1 MSKDIEQL
9 PAIYTHDAIAGANYY
24 NQPPEPEEVGIPLSH
39 YIWIIRRQAWKIVV
53 FVLTSLIGTFIIS
66 SRLQPIYEATT
77 TVNIDRAAPA
87 AVVGADAQ
95 KAGIAED
102 SDSYIATQMK
112 IITSDAVV
120 RPVAVKFDLWER
132 EHQTQGVTPAQAEVL
147 KQSPTNLRQLRVNR
161 PLGTYLVQISYR
173 STNPQLSAD
182 VANAVA
188 NSYLEHIYRI
198 QMASASSAAGFMEK
212 QLDELKAKMER
223 SGQALA
229 QFERELNVIS
239 PEEKTNIVSARLLQL
254 NTEYTNAQADRVRKE
269 AIFNAMKSGTPAA
282 AMISGQGA
290 DLARLQ
296 DKLNDAQEKFAE
308 IKSTFG
314 PNHPS
319 YKRAES
325 ELEEIKAQYNTTRD
339 DISKRVQTDYAQSVN
354 REQMLATAVAE
365 TKTEFD
371 KINERS
377 FDYNRLKQE
386 AEADKRLYDELITKI
401 HEAGINA
408 GFENKNIAIS
418 DVALPPAAPIFPRVQ
433 LNLLIAGILSTILGI
448 AAVILLDSLDS
459 TIRDPDLVRRLYQT
473 DLIGT
478 LPLVKDGKVFGPI
491 SGMEEGAAVGAS
503 SNASNALAT
512 RSLSP
517 FEEAVRMVRNSILLS
532 DFDRRLRSI
541 LFTSATPG
549 EGKTTTALHLAIAH
563 AEQGKKTLLLDAD
576 LRRPTLHKRLGIT
589 QDLGLSNVL
598 VGECSWKEAVAQ
610 LPMVPNLFFL
620 PSGGSS
626 RRAADLVGSGV
637 ADLLD
642 QANQSFDLVVIDAPP
657 MLGFA
662 EPMQIA
668 IAVDGVV
675 VVAVAGE
682 TNRKAIGAVVATL
695 RRLKANVLGIMLN
708 RTSKQ
713 TGSYYYYHSYEYGT
727 YSYYTKS
734 AKN

>member
-1 MSKDIEQL
+1 MPKDIEQL
-9 PAIYTHDAIAGANYY
+9 PAVYTQESLATANYY
-24 NQPPEPEEVGIPLSH
+24 NQAPEPEEAGIPLSH
-39 YIWIIRRQAWKIVV
+39 YVWIIRRQAWKILV
-53 FVLTSLIGTFIIS
+53 FVLTSLVGTFIIS

-87 AVVGADAQ
+87 AVIGADSQ

-102 SDSYIATQMK
+102 SDSYISTQMK
-112 IITSDAVV
+112 IIASDAVV
-120 RPVAVKFDLWER
+120 RPVAIKFDLWER
-132 EHQTQGVTPAQAEVL
+132 EHQIQGVSPAQAELL
-147 KQSPTNLRQLRVNR
+147 KQAPTVLRQLRVTR
-161 PLGTYLVQISYR
+161 PLNTYLVQISYR

-188 NSYLEHIYRI
+188 SSYLEHIYLI
-198 QMASASSAAGFMEK
+198 QINSAKSAAGFMEK

-223 SGQALA
+223 SGQALG

-239 PEEKTNIVSARLLQL
+239 PEEKTNIISARLLQL
-254 NTEYTNAQADRVRKE
+254 NSEYTSAQGDRVRKE
-269 AIFNAMKSGTPAA
+269 AIYNAMKSGTLAA

-290 DLARLQ
+290 DLTRLQ
-296 DKLNDAQEKFAE
+296 DKLNDAEEKFAE

-325 ELEEIKAQYNTTRD
+325 ELDEIKAQYTTARD
-339 DISKRVQTDYAQSVN
+339 EIAKRVKADYEESVN
-354 REQMLATAVAE
+354 REKMLSDAVAA

-371 KINERS
+371 KINEHS

-386 AEADKRLYDELITKI
+386 ADADKRLYDELITKI

-418 DVALPPAAPIFPRVQ
+418 DAALPPSGPIFPKIQ
-433 LNLLIAGILSTILGI
+433 LNLLIAGILSTILGVS
-448 AAVILLDSLDS
+448 AVILLDSLDS

-478 LPLVKDGKVFGPI
+478 LPLVKDGKVFGPV
-491 SGMEEGAAVGAS
+491 SGMEEGVSASGVPATTAV
-503 SNASNALAT
+503 AT

-517 FEEAVRMVRNSILLS
+517 FEEAVRMVRNSILLA
-532 DFDRRLRSI
+532 DVDRELRSI

-576 LRRPTLHKRLGIT
+576 LRRPTLHKRLGIS
-589 QDLGLSNVL
+589 QDVGLSNVL
-598 VGECSWKEAVAQ
+598 LGECTWQEAVAQ
-610 LPMVPNLFFL
+610 LPMVPNLYFM

-626 RRAADLVGSGV
+626 RRAADLVGAGV
-637 ADLLD
+637 ADLLEKM
-642 QANQSFDLVVIDAPP
+642 NQGFDLVVIDAPP

-668 IAVDGVV
+668 LAVDGVV

-682 TNRKAIGAVVATL
+682 TNRKAIGAVISTL
-695 RRLKANVLGIMLN
+695 RRLKANILGIMLN

-734 AKN
+734 AKS

>member
-1 MSKDIEQL
+1 
-9 PAIYTHDAIAGANYY
+9 
-24 NQPPEPEEVGIPLSH
+24 
-39 YIWIIRRQAWKIVV
+39 
-53 FVLTSLIGTFIIS
+53 
-66 SRLQPIYEATT
+66 
-77 TVNIDRAAPA
+77 
-87 AVVGADAQ
+87 
-95 KAGIAED
+95 
-102 SDSYIATQMK
+102 
-112 IITSDAVV
+112 
-120 RPVAVKFDLWER
+120 
-132 EHQTQGVTPAQAEVL
+132 
-147 KQSPTNLRQLRVNR
+147 
-161 PLGTYLVQISYR
+161 
-173 STNPQLSAD
+173 
-182 VANAVA
+182 
-188 NSYLEHIYRI
+188 
-198 QMASASSAAGFMEK
+198 
-212 QLDELKAKMER
+212 
-223 SGQALA
+223 
-229 QFERELNVIS
+229 
-239 PEEKTNIVSARLLQL
+239 
-254 NTEYTNAQADRVRKE
+254 
-269 AIFNAMKSGTPAA
+269 MKSGTLAA

-319 YKRAES
+319 YRRAES
-325 ELEEIKAQYNTTRD
+325 ELNELKAQYAATRD
-339 DISKRVQTDYAQSVN
+339 DISKRVQADYEESVN
-354 REQMLATAVAE
+354 REQMLSTAVAE

-377 FDYNRLKQE
+377 FDYNRLKQD
-386 AEADKRLYDELITKI
+386 ADADKRLYDELITKI
-401 HEAGINA
+401 REAGINA

-418 DVALPPAAPIFPRVQ
+418 DVALPPAGPIFPKVQ
-433 LNLLIAGILSTILGI
+433 LNLLIAGILSVILGI

-491 SGMEEGAAVGAS
+491 SAMEEGATSNSGS
-503 SNASNALAT
+503 SSSTALAT

-610 LPMVPNLFFL
+610 LPMVPNLYFL

-675 VVAVAGE
+675 IVAVAGE
-682 TNRKAIGAVVATL
+682 TNRKAIGAVIATL

-708 RTSKQ
+708 RTSKA

-734 AKN
+734 AKT

>member
-1 MSKDIEQL
+1 MSKEIEQL
-9 PAIYTHDAIAGANYY
+9 PAIYAQDAIANANYY
-24 NQPPEPEEVGIPLSH
+24 NPPPEPEEAGIPLSH
-39 YIWIIRRQAWKIVV
+39 YAWIIRRQAWKILV
-53 FVLTSLIGTFIIS
+53 FVLTSMIGTFIIS

-87 AVVGADAQ
+87 TVVGADSQ

-112 IITSDAVV
+112 IIASDAVV

-132 EHQTQGVTPAQAEVL
+132 EHQIQGVSPAAAEVL
-147 KQSPTNLRQLRVNR
+147 KQAPTVLRQLRVNR

-198 QMASASSAAGFMEK
+198 QIASASSAAGFMEK

-223 SGQALA
+223 SGQALG
-229 QFERELNVIS
+229 QFERELNVIN
-239 PEEKTNIVSARLLQL
+239 PEDKTNIISARLLQL
-254 NTEYTNAQADRVRKE
+254 NSEYTSAQADRVRKE
-269 AIFNAMKSGTPAA
+269 ALYNAVKSGTLAA

-296 DKLNDAQEKFAE
+296 DKLNDAEEKFAE

-314 PNHPS
+314 PNHPT

-325 ELEEIKAQYNTTRD
+325 ELNELKAQYTATRD
-339 DISKRVQTDYAQSVN
+339 EISRRVQADYDESVN
-354 REQMLATAVAE
+354 REQMLATAVAA

-386 AEADKRLYDELITKI
+386 ADADKRLYDELITKI

-418 DVALPPAAPIFPRVQ
+418 DVALPPAGPIFPKVQ
-433 LNLLIAGILSTILGI
+433 LNLLIAGILSVILGI

-491 SGMEEGAAVGAS
+491 SAMEEGAT
-503 SNASNALAT
+503 SNSNSGSTALAT

-610 LPMVPNLFFL
+610 LPMVPNLYFL

-675 VVAVAGE
+675 IVAVAGE
-682 TNRKAIGAVVATL
+682 TNRKAIGAVIATL

-708 RTSKQ
+708 RTSKA

-734 AKN
+734 AKT